1 MKWRFANTIDCAHT
15 DRVLQHVARPGEVLA
30 EIHRVLR
37 PGGRIVLA
45 EPDWD
50 TLIIDYPDLLVARAY
65 TRFVTDIV
73 VQNACIGRQLAGMAK
88 RSGFDVA
95 KVIPVTTVFE
105 DVSEADK
112 IFGIYRVTERAVAAG
127 YMEADVARMWRD
139 L

>member
-1 MKWRFANTIDCAHT
+1 M
-15 DRVLQHVARPGEVLA
+15 
-30 EIHRVLR
+30 LR

-127 YMEADVARMWRD
+127 YMEADVARMWIDYLATSPFFASVTLFITIGSIPREEKTVFD
-139 L
+139 